1 MHIFACFLLVCI
13 KKSEKLSDILNRG
26 TGKQTD
32 LAFIFKEE
40 IIMAGIGATGS
51 IGAYAAQSDYSKSTK
66 TKKPEVFGT
75 PDKTAGTTGTGKTSE
90 TAQTRGKTE
99 DYGRTIGQ
107 PELSEKAA
115 KYYEQLKKRY
125 GNYDFILVSRD
136 QKENAKANAAKYANG
151 YKTVV
156 LIDEDKIEQMATD
169 EKFRKQY
176 EGILSGA
183 AAQIQQLKT
192 SLQSSGAQVKGFG
205 MQVNDGGT
213 LSFFAVLKKSSAEQ
227 KARIEKKGEQKRAEK
242 KAAEKKAAKK
252 EKEEQLKE
260 KRAESDDTE
269 ETVTITANSIE
280 ELLSRIDTYN
290 FNTRSDEVQTQSER
304 QVGQNIDFRG

>member
-1 MHIFACFLLVCI
+1 
-13 KKSEKLSDILNRG
+13 
-26 TGKQTD
+26 
-32 LAFIFKEE
+32 
-40 IIMAGIGATGS
+40 MAGIGATGS

-66 TKKPEVFGT
+66 KPEVFGT
-75 PDKTAGTTGTGKTSE
+75 SDKTAGTTSAGKPSE
-90 TAQTRGKTE
+90 TAQTRGKTA

-115 KYYEQLKKRY
+115 KYYEQLKKKY

-136 QKENAKANAAKYANG
+136 QKENAKANAAQYANSF
-151 YKTVV
+151 KTVV
-156 LIDEDKIEQMATD
+156 LIDEDKIERMATD

-192 SLQSSGAQVKGFG
+192 SLQSSGAQVKGYG

-213 LSFFAVLKKSSAEQ
+213 LSFFAVLKKSSADQ

-252 EKEEQLKE
+252 EKEERLKD
-260 KRAESDDTE
+260 KKSD
-269 ETVTITANSIE
+269 TVTISAGSIE
-280 ELLSRIDTYN
+280 ELLSKIETYN
-290 FNTRSDEVQTQSER
+290 FNARSDSVQTAGER
-304 QVGQNIDFRG
+304 QIGQNFDFRG

>member
-1 MHIFACFLLVCI
+1 MTEVGV
-13 KKSEKLSDILNRG
+13 S
-26 TGKQTD
+26 
-32 LAFIFKEE
+32 
-40 IIMAGIGATGS
+40 S
-51 IGAYAAQSDYSKSTK
+51 ISAYAAQSNYSNNTK
-66 TKKPEVFGT
+66 NKTTKDTTSAAGT
-75 PDKTAGTTGTGKTSE
+75 GDTSKAKQTTGTTGN
-90 TAQTRGKTE
+90 
-99 DYGRTIGQ
+99 YGRTIGQ

-115 KYYEQLKKRY
+115 KYYEQLKKKY

-213 LSFFAVLKKSSAEQ
+213 LSFFAVLKKSSADQ
-227 KARIEKKGEQKRAEK
+227 
-242 KAAEKKAAKK
+242 
-252 EKEEQLKE
+252 KE
-260 KRAESDDTE
+260 KRTENDDTE
-269 ETVTITANSIE
+269 ETVTITAGSIE

-290 FNTRSDEVQTQSER
+290 FNKRSDSVQTQSEK
-304 QVGQNIDFRG
+304 QIGQNFDFRG

>member
-1 MHIFACFLLVCI
+1 
-13 KKSEKLSDILNRG
+13 
-26 TGKQTD
+26 
-32 LAFIFKEE
+32 
-40 IIMAGIGATGS
+40 MAGIGATGS

-75 PDKTAGTTGTGKTSE
+75 SDKTAGTTSAGKPSE
-90 TAQTRGKTE
+90 TAQTRGKTA

-115 KYYEQLKKRY
+115 KYYEQLKKKY

-136 QKENAKANAAKYANG
+136 QKENAKANAAQYANSF
-151 YKTVV
+151 KTVV
-156 LIDEDKIEQMATD
+156 LIDEDKIERMATD

-192 SLQSSGAQVKGFG
+192 SLQSSGAQVKGYG

-213 LSFFAVLKKSSAEQ
+213 LSFFAVLKKSSADQ

-252 EKEEQLKE
+252 EKEERLKD
-260 KRAESDDTE
+260 KKSD
-269 ETVTITANSIE
+269 TVTISARSIE
-280 ELLSRIDTYN
+280 ELLSKIETYN
-290 FNTRSDEVQTQSER
+290 FNTRSDSVQTAGER
-304 QVGQNIDFRG
+304 QIGQNFDFRG

>member
-1 MHIFACFLLVCI
+1 
-13 KKSEKLSDILNRG
+13 
-26 TGKQTD
+26 
-32 LAFIFKEE
+32 
-40 IIMAGIGATGS
+40 MAGIGATGS
-51 IGAYAAQSDYSKSTK
+51 VGAYAAQSDYSKSTK

-156 LIDEDKIEQMATD
+156 LIDEDKIEQMARD

-227 KARIEKKGEQKRAEK
+227 KARIEKKAEQKKTEK

>member
-1 MHIFACFLLVCI
+1 
-13 KKSEKLSDILNRG
+13 
-26 TGKQTD
+26 
-32 LAFIFKEE
+32 
-40 IIMAGIGATGS
+40 MAGIGATGS
-51 IGAYAAQSDYSKSTK
+51 VGAYAAQSDYSKSTK

-227 KARIEKKGEQKRAEK
+227 KARIEKK
-242 KAAEKKAAKK
+242 AAEKKAAKK
-252 EKEEQLKE
+252 EKEERLKD
-260 KRAESDDTE
+260 KKSDKVADSKEEAGTE
-269 ETVTITANSIE
+269 DTVTISAGSIE
-280 ELLSRIDTYN
+280 ELLSKIETYN
-290 FNTRSDEVQTQSER
+290 FNTRSDSVQTADER
-304 QVGQNIDFRG
+304 QVGQNFDFRG

>member
-1 MHIFACFLLVCI
+1 
-13 KKSEKLSDILNRG
+13 
-26 TGKQTD
+26 
-32 LAFIFKEE
+32 
-40 IIMAGIGATGS
+40 MAGIGATGS
-51 IGAYAAQSDYSKSTK
+51 IGAYATQSDYGKSTK

-75 PDKTAGTTGTGKTSE
+75 PDKTAGTTSVGKTSE

-115 KYYEQLKKRY
+115 KYYEQLKKKY

-192 SLQSSGAQVKGFG
+192 NLQSSGAQVKGFG

-227 KARIEKKGEQKRAEK
+227 KARIEKKAEQKK
-242 KAAEKKAAKK
+242 TEKKAAKK

>member
-1 MHIFACFLLVCI
+1 
-13 KKSEKLSDILNRG
+13 
-26 TGKQTD
+26 
-32 LAFIFKEE
+32 
-40 IIMAGIGATGS
+40 MAGIGATGS
-51 IGAYAAQSDYSKSTK
+51 VGAYAAQSDYSKSTK

-75 PDKTAGTTGTGKTSE
+75 PDKTAGTTGTGKTSQ

-136 QKENAKANAAKYANG
+136 QKENAKANAAQYANS

-227 KARIEKKGEQKRAEK
+227 KARIEKK
-242 KAAEKKAAKK
+242 AAEKKAAKK
-252 EKEEQLKE
+252 EKEERLKD
-260 KRAESDDTE
+260 KKSDKVADSKEEAGTE
-269 ETVTITANSIE
+269 DTVTISAGSIE
-280 ELLSRIDTYN
+280 ELLSKIETYN
-290 FNTRSDEVQTQSER
+290 FNTRSDSVQTADER
-304 QVGQNIDFRG
+304 QVGQNFDFRG

>member
-1 MHIFACFLLVCI
+1 MTEVGV
-13 KKSEKLSDILNRG
+13 S
-26 TGKQTD
+26 
-32 LAFIFKEE
+32 
-40 IIMAGIGATGS
+40 S
-51 IGAYAAQSDYSKSTK
+51 IGAYAAQSNYSKNTK
-66 TKKPEVFGT
+66 N
-75 PDKTAGTTGTGKTSE
+75 KTAKDTASAAGTGDTSK
-90 TAQTRGKTE
+90 AKQTKRT
-99 DYGRTIGQ
+99 DANYGQTIGQ

-115 KYYEQLKKRY
+115 RYYEQLKKKY

-213 LSFFAVLKKSSAEQ
+213 LSFFAVLKKSSADQ
-227 KARIEKKGEQKRAEK
+227 KARIEKKGEQK
-242 KAAEKKAAKK
+242 AAKK
-252 EKEEQLKE
+252 EKEERLKD
-260 KRAESDDTE
+260 KKSDKVADSKEEAGTE
-269 ETVTITANSIE
+269 DTVTISAGSIE
-280 ELLSRIDTYN
+280 ELLSKIEIYN
-290 FNTRSDEVQTQSER
+290 FNTRSDSVQTAGER
-304 QVGQNIDFRG
+304 QVGQNFDFRG

>member
-1 MHIFACFLLVCI
+1 MCI

-66 TKKPEVFGT
+66 TKKSEAFGT

-99 DYGRTIGQ
+99 DYGRIIGQ

>member
-1 MHIFACFLLVCI
+1 MTEVGV
-13 KKSEKLSDILNRG
+13 S
-26 TGKQTD
+26 
-32 LAFIFKEE
+32 
-40 IIMAGIGATGS
+40 S
-51 IGAYAAQSDYSKSTK
+51 IGAYAAQSNYSKNTK
-66 TKKPEVFGT
+66 NKTTKDT
-75 PDKTAGTTGTGKTSE
+75 TSAAGTADTSK
-90 TAQTRGKTE
+90 AKQTKRT
-99 DYGRTIGQ
+99 DANYGQTIGQ

-115 KYYEQLKKRY
+115 KYYEQLKKKY

-136 QKENAKANAAKYANG
+136 QKENAKANAAQYANS

-227 KARIEKKGEQKRAEK
+227 KARIEKKAEQKKTEK

-252 EKEEQLKE
+252 EKEERLKD
-260 KRAESDDTE
+260 KKSDKVTDSKEEAGTE
-269 ETVTITANSIE
+269 DTVTISAGSIE
-280 ELLSRIDTYN
+280 ELLSKIEIYN
-290 FNTRSDEVQTQSER
+290 FNTRSDSVQTQSEK
-304 QVGQNIDFRG
+304 QIGQNFDFRG

>member
-1 MHIFACFLLVCI
+1 M
-13 KKSEKLSDILNRG
+13 SDILNRG

-66 TKKPEVFGT
+66 TKKSEAFGT

>member
-1 MHIFACFLLVCI
+1 M
-13 KKSEKLSDILNRG
+13 
-26 TGKQTD
+26 T
-32 LAFIFKEE
+32 E
-40 IIMAGIGATGS
+40 IGVSS
-51 IGAYAAQSDYSKSTK
+51 IGAYAAQSNYSKNTK
-66 TKKPEVFGT
+66 NKTMKDTTSAAG
-75 PDKTAGTTGTGKTSE
+75 TAGTSEAKQTKGATGN
-90 TAQTRGKTE
+90 
-99 DYGRTIGQ
+99 YGRTIGQ

-115 KYYEQLKKRY
+115 KYYEQLKKKY

-192 SLQSSGAQVKGFG
+192 SLQSSGANVKGFG
-205 MQVNDGGT
+205 MQVDDGGT

-227 KARIEKKGEQKRAEK
+227 KARIEKKAEQKKTEKKAAEK

-252 EKEEQLKE
+252 EKEERLKD
-260 KRAESDDTE
+260 KKSDKVSDSKEEAGTE
-269 ETVTITANSIE
+269 DTVTISAGSIE
-280 ELLSRIDTYN
+280 ELLSKIETYN
-290 FNTRSDEVQTQSER
+290 FNTRSDSVQTAGER
-304 QVGQNIDFRG
+304 QVGQNFDFRG